1 MNLQHAKKQRHL
13 TRALLTFWV
22 CFALPR
28 EDCRIC
34 MCASAPPTT
43 ESTTHD
49 LHMPKQQGYLVG
61 QAELLAGVGL
71 DGQHRGAQLR
81 DEVQDLGSTPS

>member
-1 MNLQHAKKQRHL
+1 M
-13 TRALLTFWV
+13 T
-22 CFALPR
+22 C
-28 EDCRIC
+28 
-34 MCASAPPTT
+34 S
-43 ESTTHD
+43 
-49 LHMPKQQGYLVG
+49 MPKQQGYLVG